1 MLLSDLLFEI
11 GKMVKAYEDN
21 TYFIKE
27 EKVEEELYSINQII
41 QLYPLLSKHLIT
53 NAINNGELQ
62 VTWIGNKRYFKL
74 NDIDDYLKLKQEK
87 VNNNIPS
94 TIESWRNQK

>member
-1 MLLSDLLFEI
+1 
-11 GKMVKAYEDN
+11 MVKAYEDN